1 MSDTINEIDARKK
14 ELLELEKETTKERQK
29 ILALVMER
37 ETHREKREKAVLDRE
52 KAVREKEAK
61 LDQYKEKLL
70 AMTQKIKE
78 EAKQNQS

>member
-1 MSDTINEIDARKK
+1 MSDNVNEIDARKK

-37 ETHREKREKAVLDRE
+37 EVHLEKRERAVLDRE
-52 KAVREKEAK
+52 KEVRDKELK

-70 AMTQKIKE
+70 AMTQKIKD
-78 EAKQNQS
+78 EAKNKA